1 MEEIIKKAIKGGYEK
16 ERYYFDSNGNFDDE
30 PYEVVLMKSSFWQ
43 SLGKACGW
51 KKTIVEHFEGN
62 KPYVMRMFKGEAWMY
77 PYMHFHEINLT
88 QGFDKAV
95 EYLQELIKG

>member
-43 SLGKACGW
+43 SLGKAEGW
-51 KKTIVEHFEGN
+51 GDKKVLTSYGVTERNTWLHYA
-62 KPYVMRMFKGEAWMY
+62 KM
-77 PYMHFHEINLT
+77 FHEINLT

-95 EYLQELIKG
+95 EYLTSLLTKEN